1 MGKIFVQRG
10 VQKAMKKIKLTLIFI
25 IFPAILFSQN
35 IKLLINKDYLWYLT
49 KYLNNAKH
57 EIIISSFMWCCDPR
71 KYSSFPCKL
80 IDKIVD
86 AVKRGVNVTIVLEK
100 DYRSD
105 NHCNTVT
112 AEYFKYLLG
121 RGRKNFKI
129 FFDSPLVRSHQKIV
143 LIDGKYCFIGSHNLT
158 QSALKYNN
166 EVSVFIE
173 SREIYDKL
181 KRFIL
186 SVEKHGEE
194 IY

>member
-1 MGKIFVQRG
+1 MR
-10 VQKAMKKIKLTLIFI
+10 KLKYLIFFTF
-25 IFPAILFSQN
+25 IFSILNAQN
-35 IKLLINKDYLWYLT
+35 IKLLINKDYLWYVT

-80 IDKIVD
+80 LNKVVD

-100 DYRSD
+100 DYRGD
-105 NHCNTVT
+105 NRCNEIT

-121 RGRKNFKI
+121 KKRNNFKI
-129 FFDSPLVRSHQKIV
+129 YYDSPLVRSHQKVI

-166 EVSVFIE
+166 EVSIFIE
-173 SREIYDKL
+173 SKEIYEKL
-181 KRFIL
+181 KKFIF
-186 SVEKHGEE
+186 SVESHGEK

>member
-1 MGKIFVQRG
+1 
-10 VQKAMKKIKLTLIFI
+10 MKKIK
-25 IFPAILFSQN
+25 ILFLVIFFFITTAHAQK
-35 IKLLINKDYLWYLT
+35 IKLLINKDYLFYLT
-49 KYLNNAKH
+49 KYINNAKN

-80 IDKIVD
+80 LYKVVD
-86 AVKRGVNVTIVLEK
+86 AVKRGVNVLIVLEK
-100 DYRSD
+100 DYKGNNS
-105 NHCNTVT
+105 CNEIT

-121 RGRKNFKI
+121 SNKKNLKI
-129 FFDSPLVRSHQKIV
+129 YYDSPLVRSHQKII

-173 SREIYDKL
+173 SKEIYNKL
-181 KRFIL
+181 KKFIINI
-186 SVEKHGEE
+186 EKYGKK